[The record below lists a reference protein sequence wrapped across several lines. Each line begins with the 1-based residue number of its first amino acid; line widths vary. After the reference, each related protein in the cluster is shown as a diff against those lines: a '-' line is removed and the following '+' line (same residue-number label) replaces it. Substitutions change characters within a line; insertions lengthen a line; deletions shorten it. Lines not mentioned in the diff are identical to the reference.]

1 MKRLLLPL
9 LLSLSL
15 LVNPVALL
23 PAASQTRERAVTQS
37 KGDVI
42 KVDVDLVTL
51 DALVIQQKTG
61 RIVGDLKRED
71 FILSEDGVRQQITH
85 FSQDTLPLSV
95 LLLIDRGGCLDPFGQ
110 QVRAAALDALG
121 QFKPTDEV
129 AVMSYH
135 DSVTLVQEFTRER
148 SRVAEALDRVP
159 AHDEE
164 AEHCLNR
171 AFYEAAQYMIRAGN
185 PVGRRVI
192 IAITGVTSNF
202 DCPGPSGTEATHA
215 VFESGSV
222 VCGLI
227 PRSPGQR
234 MESGINKMATSVAGV
249 FKVHYLSINKLAEET
264 GGEVLDDK
272 PENLDR
278 AFNTLVSHL
287 RTRYSMG
294 FVSTNRKRD
303 GSLRKLKLEIAQ
315 PRQKSEGKAR
325 KLVVKTRRGYIAP
338 KT

>member
-1 MKRLLLPL
+1 MKRLILPFI
-9 LLSLSL
+9 LLSL
-15 LVNPVALL
+15 VATGPALL
-23 PAASQTRERAVTQS
+23 PAASQTRERVVTEA

-61 RIVGDLKRED
+61 RIVGNLKRED
-71 FILSEDGVRQQITH
+71 FILSEDGVKQQVTH
-85 FSQDTLPLSV
+85 FSQDALPLSV
-95 LLLIDRGGCLDPFGQ
+95 LLLVDRGGCLDPFGSK
-110 QVRAAALDALG
+110 VREAAQDALSRL
-121 QFKPTDEV
+121 KPTDEV
-129 AVMSYH
+129 ALMSYH
-135 DSVTLVQEFTRER
+135 DTVTLVQEF
-148 SRVAEALDRVP
+148 SRDRKRIIEALDRVP
-159 AHDEE
+159 PHDEQ

-202 DCPGPSGTEATHA
+202 DCPGPSSVEATHA
-215 VFESGSV
+215 VLESGSV

-234 MESGINKMATSVAGV
+234 IEGGVSKLATSVAGV
-249 FKVHYLSINKLAEET
+249 FKIRFLSINKLAEET

-272 PENLDR
+272 PENLDQ

-294 FVSTNRKRD
+294 FVPSNKKHD
-303 GSLRKLKLEIAQ
+303 GSLRKLKLEISP
-315 PRQKSEGKAR
+315 PRQKTEGKEG
-325 KLVVKTRRGYIAP
+325 KLVVKTRRSYIAP
-338 KT
+338 KK